1 MRKRKVIA
9 IIHSKNGVPIRLT
22 EERWEHIIASHADMK
37 DNRKLVLETIREPDM
52 ILRGATDELRAIK
65 FFSETHL
72 GPKYIMVAYKELS
85 EKDGFIVTAYKT
97 SRIDKIVKRGVIW
110 SKRR

>member
-1 MRKRKVIA
+1 MILLTLSRLG
-9 IIHSKNGVPIRLT
+9 KN
-22 EERWEHIIASHADMK
+22 IIASHADMK
-37 DNRKLVLETIREPDM
+37 DNQKLVLETIREPDM
-52 ILRGATDELRAIK
+52 ILKGVTDELRAIK

-110 SKRR
+110 SKRQ